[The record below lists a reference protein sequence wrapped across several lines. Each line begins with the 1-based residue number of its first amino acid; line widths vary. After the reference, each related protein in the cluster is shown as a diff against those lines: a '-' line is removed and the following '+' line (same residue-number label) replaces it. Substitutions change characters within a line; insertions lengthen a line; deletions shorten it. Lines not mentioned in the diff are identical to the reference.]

1 MRHADA
7 VASVFSVRR
16 IVISLLLAA
25 SVVGIVVAFTMHE
38 EREPLRLTHEAVR
51 VVSPEP
57 GEQVLRQTTVF
68 VELQPDY
75 TLDALQIQGRAVGGD
90 DLEHIPG
97 LNRWS
102 FTPGDGKSIEEH
114 DEGRNCATAE
124 FHRSA
129 AVDAPDTFTWCFSLH

>member
-1 MRHADA
+1 M
-7 VASVFSVRR
+7 FTPRR

-38 EREPLRLTHEAVR
+38 ETEPLRLTHEAVE

-68 VELQPDY
+68 VELKADY
-75 TLDALQIQGRAVGGD
+75 TLDALQIDGRAVGGD
-90 DLEHIPG
+90 DLEHIEG

-124 FHRSA
+124 FHR
-129 AVDAPDTFTWCFSLH
+129 VGTTDAPQTFTWCFSLH